1 MSSFILYTLNGCPHC
16 DEATELL
23 NHRDRKHIIME
34 LNREHPTLQG
44 LKDELDWKTVPIIFE
59 MSGRDQKFI
68 GGYTDLV
75 DYLEGEDNGQ

>member
-1 MSSFILYTLNGCPHC
+1 
-16 DEATELL
+16 
-23 NHRDRKHIIME
+23 ME